1 MLFPGRVGLYG
12 IIKQERNWVLQPGMK
27 EIASP
32 ALMQPVLS
40 LLEAVIPRN
49 MAGAQGRLLARPARR
64 GFLLVSFSSAMP
76 LMLGGILV
84 WWFKR
89 GS

>member
-1 MLFPGRVGLYG
+1 
-12 IIKQERNWVLQPGMK
+12 MK

-32 ALMQPVLS
+32 ALTRPVLS

-49 MAGAQGRLLARPARR
+49 MAGAQGRLLARPARG
-64 GFLLVSFSSAMP
+64 GFLLVSFSSAMAP
-76 LMLGGILV
+76 MLGRILV